1 MAIITIDKALI
12 PYSFDM
18 ELGGRTYMVEIRYN
32 ARHDYFT
39 IDLSLEDQLLVSGVK
54 LVWGVPLFESME
66 TPDFPVETIVV
77 YGENVGEQVTWDT
90 FGQSVHIHLGE
101 DNGIYV

>member
-1 MAIITIDKALI
+1 MAVIVIDKELV

-18 ELGGRTYMVEIRYN
+18 DLGERTYTFEVRYN

-39 IDLSLEDQLLVSGVK
+39 VDLLEGDIPLALGVK

-66 TPDFPVETIVV
+66 TPDFPLELIVP
-77 YGENVGEQVTWDT
+77 YGDNPEEHVTWDT
-90 FGQSVHIHLGE
+90 LGQSVSMHLGE
-101 DNGIYV
+101 DDGIFV